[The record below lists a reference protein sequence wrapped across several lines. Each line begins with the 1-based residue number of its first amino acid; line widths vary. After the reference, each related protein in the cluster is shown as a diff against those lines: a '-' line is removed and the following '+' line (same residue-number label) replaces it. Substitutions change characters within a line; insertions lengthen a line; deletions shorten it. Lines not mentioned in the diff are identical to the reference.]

1 MNVIEYDK
9 DFYILDSGKVRAFLI
24 VGESRAILIDT
35 CFKED
40 HIIEIVK
47 KITNKP
53 IEVILTH
60 GDKDHIGGLYHFK
73 KLCQANKL

>member
-35 CFKED
+35 
-40 HIIEIVK
+40 
-47 KITNKP
+47 
-53 IEVILTH
+53 
-60 GDKDHIGGLYHFK
+60 
-73 KLCQANKL
+73 